1 MTMKKKICLAL
12 LVSVFT
18 SLSLFS
24 QTVEDVNIKKLGPA
38 NLNYRKE
45 AKRIAI
51 ADFQV
56 NYQTALTLEDEKKG
70 GKMWRGGIKGDA
82 KASIT
87 VVLDGLN
94 PDDLQTLTDQLY
106 AEYVADLKAQGFEI
120 APIEELWNNKAYDK
134 NREDRWELKA
144 GNGPEQGKEFGVILT
159 RPSTQKFVVA
169 RRTVDK
175 EKGSPLSALA
185 DYETSTE
192 NKVIN
197 QKTGYIFNK
206 VVLDVI
212 VFENSQS
219 ELSRTLNRHAG
230 SAQVKAE
237 TTFKISESSTNR
249 FGMGTFFSKGG
260 VEVADVMERQKFEA
274 GQNADTDRLGTDM
287 GVLRV
292 WRVEDRE
299 KANFATVK
307 CDPALY
313 LKGAELGVGAFLRG
327 TVQAMADKAN

>member
-1 MTMKKKICLAL
+1 MKKKLCLAL

-24 QTVEDVNIKKLGPA
+24 QTVEDVKVKKLGPA

-56 NYQTALTLEDEKKG
+56 NYQTALTLEDKKKG

-82 KASIT
+82 KASLT

-94 PDDLQTLTDQLY
+94 PDDLQKLTDQLY
-106 AEYVADLKAQGFEI
+106 AQYVADLEAQGFEI
-120 APIEELWNNKAYDK
+120 APVEELWSNSAYDK
-134 NREDRWELKA
+134 KRDERWELKS

-159 RPSTQKFVVA
+159 RPSTRKFVVA
-169 RRTVDK
+169 QRTVDK
-175 EKGSPLSALA
+175 ENGTPFSALA
-185 DYETSTE
+185 DYEQGTE

-197 QKTGYIFNK
+197 QKTDYIFNK
-206 VVLDVI
+206 VVLEVL

-230 SAQVKAE
+230 SAQVNAA
-237 TTFKISESSTNR
+237 TTFKISEASTNR
-249 FGMGTFFSKGG
+249 FGVGIFIAKGG
-260 VEVADVMERQKFEA
+260 VEVSDVMEKQKFEA
-274 GQNADTDRLGTDM
+274 GQNADTDKLGTDM

-292 WRVEDRE
+292 WSVEDRE
-299 KANFATVK
+299 KTNFSTVK
-307 CDPALY
+307 CDPAKY
-313 LKGAELGVGAFLRG
+313 LKGAEMGVEAFLKG
-327 TVQAMADKAN
+327 TVQAMADKAK

>member
-1 MTMKKKICLAL
+1 MKKKICLAL
-12 LVSVFT
+12 LVSVFA

-24 QTVEDVNIKKLGPA
+24 QTVEEVNIKKLGPA

-94 PDDLQTLTDQLY
+94 PDNLQTLTDQLY
-106 AEYVADLKAQGFEI
+106 NKYVADLKAQGFEI
-120 APIEELWNNKAYDK
+120 APIEELWNNKAYEK
-134 NREDRWELKA
+134 NREERWELKA

-169 RRTVDK
+169 KRTVDK

-185 DYETSTE
+185 DYEQSTE

-197 QKTGYIFNK
+197 QKTDYIFNK

-249 FGMGTFFSKGG
+249 FGMGTFISKGG

-307 CDPALY
+307 CDPTLY

>member
-1 MTMKKKICLAL
+1 MKKKICLAL

-45 AKRIAI
+45 AKRIMI

-94 PDDLQTLTDQLY
+94 PDNLQTLTDQLY
-106 AEYVADLKAQGFEI
+106 AEYVADLKSQGFEI
-120 APIEELWNNKAYDK
+120 APIEELWNNKAYEK
-134 NREDRWELKA
+134 NREERWELKA

-175 EKGSPLSALA
+175 ENGGPLSGLA
-185 DYETSTE
+185 DYEQGTE

-313 LKGAELGVGAFLRG
+313 LKGAELGVGAFLKG

>member
-1 MTMKKKICLAL
+1 MKKKICLAL

>member
-1 MTMKKKICLAL
+1 MKRKICLAM
-12 LVSVFT
+12 LVSLFT

-24 QTVEDVNIKKLGPA
+24 QTVENYNIKKLGPA
-38 NLNYRKE
+38 NLNYRKSP
-45 AKRIAI
+45 KRIMI

-56 NYQTALTLEDEKKG
+56 NYQTALNLEDEKKG

-94 PDDLQTLTDQLY
+94 PDDLQRLTDQLY
-106 AEYVADLKAQGFEI
+106 EAYVADLKAQGFEI
-120 APIEELWNNKAYDK
+120 APIEELWNNKLYEK
-134 NREDRWELKA
+134 NREKRWELKA
-144 GNGPEQGKEFGVILT
+144 GNGPEQGKEFGMILT

-169 RRTVDK
+169 QKTVDK
-175 EKGSPLSALA
+175 QNGSPLAQLS
-185 DYETSTE
+185 DYEESTE
-192 NKVIN
+192 RKLTN
-197 QKTGYIFNK
+197 QKTDFIFNK
-206 VVLDVI
+206 VVLEVI

-230 SAQVKAE
+230 AAQVKAE
-237 TTFKISESSTNR
+237 TTFKISETSSNR
-249 FGMGTFFSKGG
+249 FGMGTFIAKSGI
-260 VEVADVMERQKFEA
+260 EVADVLERQKFEA

-299 KANFATVK
+299 EANYATVK
-307 CDPALY
+307 CDPEKY
-313 LKGAELGVGAFLRG
+313 LKGAEMGAGAFLKS
-327 TVQAMADKAN
+327 TVEAMADKAR

>member
-1 MTMKKKICLAL
+1 MKRKLILATL
-12 LVSVFT
+12 LIVFT
-18 SLSLFS
+18 ALTAFG
-24 QTVEDVNIKKLGPA
+24 QKVEDVNIKKLGPA

-45 AKRIAI
+45 AKRIMI

-82 KASIT
+82 KASLT

-120 APIEELWNNKAYDK
+120 APIEELWENKAYEK

-144 GNGPEQGKEFGVILT
+144 GSGPEQGKEFGVILT

-169 RRTVDK
+169 QRTVDK
-175 EKGSPLSALA
+175 ENGSPLSKLA

-197 QKTGYIFNK
+197 QKTDYIFNK
-206 VVLDVI
+206 VVLEVI

-230 SAQVKAE
+230 SAQVNAE
-237 TTFKISESSTNR
+237 TTFKISEASTNR
-249 FGMGTFFSKGG
+249 FGMGTFMAKGG

-274 GQNADTDRLGTDM
+274 GQNADTDKRGTDM

-292 WRVEDRE
+292 WRVENRE
-299 KANFATVK
+299 DANFATVK

-313 LKGAELGVGAFLRG
+313 LKGAELGVDAFLKG

>member
-1 MTMKKKICLAL
+1 MKKKICLAL

-45 AKRIAI
+45 AKRIMI

-307 CDPALY
+307 CDPVLY

>member
-1 MTMKKKICLAL
+1 MKKKICLAL

-24 QTVEDVNIKKLGPA
+24 QTVEEVNIKKLGPA

-45 AKRIAI
+45 AKRIMI

-106 AEYVADLKAQGFEI
+106 NKYVADLKAQGFEI
-120 APIEELWNNKAYDK
+120 APIEELWNNKAYEK
-134 NREDRWELKA
+134 NREERWELKA

-197 QKTGYIFNK
+197 QKTDYIFNK

>member
-1 MTMKKKICLAL
+1 MAL
-12 LVSVFT
+12 LAIFT
-18 SLSLFS
+18 VLTAFG
-24 QTVEDVNIKKLGPA
+24 QKVEDVNIKKLGPA

-45 AKRIAI
+45 AKRIMI

-56 NYQTALTLEDEKKG
+56 NYQTALNLEDEKKG
-70 GKMWRGGIKGDA
+70 GKMWRGGLKGDA

-120 APIEELWNNKAYDK
+120 APIEELWNNKAYEK
-134 NREDRWELKA
+134 NREERWELKA
-144 GNGPEQGKEFGVILT
+144 SNGPEQGKEFGVILT

-169 RRTVDK
+169 QRTVDK
-175 EKGSPLSALA
+175 ENSSPLAQFGN
-185 DYETSTE
+185 YEESTE
-192 NKVIN
+192 NKVVN
-197 QKTGYIFNK
+197 QKTDYIFNK
-206 VVLDVI
+206 VVLEVI

-230 SAQVKAE
+230 AAQVKAE
-237 TTFKISESSTNR
+237 TTFKISEASSNR
-249 FGMGTFFSKGG
+249 FGMGTFVAKGG

-274 GQNADTDRLGTDM
+274 GMSADRDKLGTDM

-292 WRVEDRE
+292 WRVENKE
-299 KANFATVK
+299 ESNFATVK
-307 CDPALY
+307 CDPAKY
-313 LKGAELGVGAFLRG
+313 LKGAELGVGAFLKG

>member
-1 MTMKKKICLAL
+1 MKKKICLAL

-24 QTVEDVNIKKLGPA
+24 QTVEDVKVKKLGPA

-94 PDDLQTLTDQLY
+94 PDNLQTLTDQLY
-106 AEYVADLKAQGFEI
+106 AEYVADLKSQGFEI
-120 APIEELWNNKAYDK
+120 APIEELWNNKAYEK
-134 NREDRWELKA
+134 NREERWELKA

-175 EKGSPLSALA
+175 ENGGPLSGLA
-185 DYETSTE
+185 DYEQGTE

-313 LKGAELGVGAFLRG
+313 LKGAELGVGAFLKG